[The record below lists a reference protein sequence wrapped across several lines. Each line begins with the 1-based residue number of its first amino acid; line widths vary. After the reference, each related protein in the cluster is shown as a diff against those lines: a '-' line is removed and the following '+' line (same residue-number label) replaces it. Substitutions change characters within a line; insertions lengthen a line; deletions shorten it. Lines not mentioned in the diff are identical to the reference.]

1 MLTCLFLSAFIS
13 SFNTTNLFKKV
24 NSENIQT
31 SAVQSNTRQWLAN
44 RFFDNNLSWTSVKE
58 GDISD
63 VDAYI
68 DQGWGNYIVH
78 GDSGTMQIDE
88 PLNNGKWQDYNN
100 PDFPISP
107 DTNGSSSTGLY
118 ITHQWNENIDQTRNT
133 PSIHWKR
140 NIRMPVNMSDYII
153 TDASLEA
160 VFNASVTA
168 YGAVPNAPQYGGIEC
183 PGDYT
188 DGDDDFP
195 PRTFPEPPQFGIG
208 DFVTFYVLI
217 SDIDNTNS
225 FQVAINQTTNLGQDS
240 PAVWN
245 YMDTALEVV
254 PKNILISYLNSVLD
268 NDNFNFTIT
277 LGIDI
282 YCEDNDYNVDVD
294 TWDMLI
300 MRSFNLT
307 FTYKKR
313 INQFTSISWE
323 QVGDQITGETA
334 QITNA
339 QLNFQYKIDQDWPVS
354 LSPNSEILVFINN
367 KKVTEITKLSSAGVD
382 PQERFPGGLD
392 VTSFISKDIDIS
404 LSIQVYLADNF
415 GLAEDIIISIDRV
428 FLQISWNVIVDD
440 PFPEPFIFRVLLIV
454 ASIAGL
460 SIGGYLVA
468 YQKILK
474 YPKPVRKVRKYR
486 RTLTRKKE
494 PIVSI
499 LKRESAFKK
508 EYSQELHK
516 TSSFL
521 RGKPSVSEG
530 MKESTKLPIE
540 SKKLPEGNK

>member
-1 MLTCLFLSAFIS
+1 MLACLFLSTFIS
-13 SFNTTNLFKKV
+13 SFTTTNLFKQV
-24 NSENIQT
+24 GSENIKT
-31 SAVQSNTRQWLAN
+31 SAVQYNTRQWLAN

-68 DQGWGNYIVH
+68 DQGWGNYVIH
-78 GDSGTMQIDE
+78 GDSGVKQIDE
-88 PLNNGKWQDYNN
+88 PLNDGKWQDYNN

-107 DTNGSSSTGLY
+107 DTNGSSSAGLY
-118 ITHQWNENIDQTRNT
+118 ITHQWHENIDQTRNT

-153 TDASLEA
+153 TDAYLEA
-160 VFNASVTA
+160 VYNASVQA
-168 YGAVPNAPQYGGIEC
+168 LDHDGGGIEVA
-183 PGDYT
+183 GDYT
-188 DGDDDFP
+188 EGQNP
-195 PRTFPEPPQFGIG
+195 PADTQFATG
-208 DFVTFYVLI
+208 DFATFYVLI
-217 SDIDNTNS
+217 SDVDNNNV
-225 FQVAINQTTNLGQDS
+225 FQIAINKTTNLGQDS
-240 PAVWN
+240 NPTITN
-245 YMDTALEVV
+245 HTDTLLDVV
-254 PKNILISYLNSVLD
+254 PKSILISYLNSVLEY
-268 NDNFNFTIT
+268 DNFNFTIT
-277 LGIDI
+277 LGIDL
-282 YCEDNDYNVDVD
+282 YCEDNEYNVDID
-294 TWDMLI
+294 TWEMVI

-307 FTYKKR
+307 FTYKKN

-354 LSPNSEILVFINN
+354 LSPNSEIYILINN
-367 KKVTEITKLSSAGVD
+367 KKVTEITKLSSATVD

-415 GLAEDIIISIDRV
+415 GLAEDIIISIDSV

-440 PFPEPFIFRVLLIV
+440 PFPEPFIFRILLIV

-468 YQKILK
+468 YQKVLK

-486 RTLTRKKE
+486 RTLTRKNE
-494 PIVSI
+494 PIVNI
-499 LKRESAFKK
+499 IKRESAFKK
-508 EYSQELHK
+508 AYNQEIHK

-530 MKESTKLPIE
+530 MKGPTRQPIE
-540 SKKLPEGNK
+540 AKKLPEGNK

>member
-1 MLTCLFLSAFIS
+1 MLACLFLSTFIS
-13 SFNTTNLFKKV
+13 SFTTTNLFKQV
-24 NSENIQT
+24 GSENIKT
-31 SAVQSNTRQWLAN
+31 SAVQYNTRQWLAN

-68 DQGWGNYIVH
+68 DQGWGNYVIH
-78 GDSGTMQIDE
+78 GDSGVKQIDE
-88 PLNNGKWQDYNN
+88 PLNDGKWQDYNN

-107 DTNGSSSTGLY
+107 DTNGSSSAGLY
-118 ITHQWNENIDQTRNT
+118 ITHQWHENIDQTRNT

-153 TDASLEA
+153 TDAYLEA
-160 VFNASVTA
+160 VYNASVQA
-168 YGAVPNAPQYGGIEC
+168 LDHDGGGIEVA
-183 PGDYT
+183 GDYT
-188 DGDDDFP
+188 EGQNP
-195 PRTFPEPPQFGIG
+195 PADTQFATG
-208 DFVTFYVLI
+208 DFATFYVLI
-217 SDIDNTNS
+217 SDVDNNNV
-225 FQVAINQTTNLGQDS
+225 FQIAINKTTNLGQDS
-240 PAVWN
+240 NPTITN
-245 YMDTALEVV
+245 HTDTLLDVV
-254 PKNILISYLNSVLD
+254 PKSILISYLNSVLEY
-268 NDNFNFTIT
+268 DNFNFTIT
-277 LGIDI
+277 LGIDL
-282 YCEDNDYNVDVD
+282 YCEDNEYNVDID
-294 TWDMLI
+294 TWEMVI

-307 FTYKKR
+307 FTYKKN

-339 QLNFQYKIDQDWPVS
+339 QLNFIYKIDQVWPSS
-354 LSPNSEILVFINN
+354 LSPNSEIYILINN
-367 KKVTEITKLSSAGVD
+367 KKVTEITKLSSATVD

-415 GLAEDIIISIDRV
+415 GLAEDIIISIDRP

-468 YQKILK
+468 YQKVLK

-508 EYSQELHK
+508 EYKQELHK

-530 MKESTKLPIE
+530 MKEPTKLPIE
-540 SKKLPEGNK
+540 SKKIPEGNK